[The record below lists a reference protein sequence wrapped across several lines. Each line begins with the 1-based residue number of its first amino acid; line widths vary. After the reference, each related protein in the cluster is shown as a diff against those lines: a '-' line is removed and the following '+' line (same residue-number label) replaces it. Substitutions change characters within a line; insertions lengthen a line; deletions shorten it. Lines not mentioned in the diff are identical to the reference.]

1 MNSRTLKDDL
11 DSYFT
16 ETEVRGIEIGLSEK
30 LARCRHPDFD
40 EVMSSVF
47 HEMADD
53 GELRRQ
59 LLNWVD
65 IADCGLP
72 TWQESLTAQDKHTDE

>member
-1 MNSRTLKDDL
+1 MMNRTLKDDL

-16 ETEVRGIEIGLSEK
+16 ETEVRSIEIGLSER

-40 EVMSSVF
+40 EVMRSVF

-59 LLNWVD
+59 LLNQVD
-65 IADCGLP
+65 MADAVYRHGKS
-72 TWQESLTAQDKHTDE
+72 Q

>member
-1 MNSRTLKDDL
+1 MHSRTLKDDL

-16 ETEVRGIEIGLSEK
+16 ETEVRSIEIGLSEK
-30 LARCRHPDFD
+30 LARGRHSDFD
-40 EVMSSVF
+40 EVVGSVF

-59 LLNWVD
+59 LLNQVD
-65 IADCGLP
+65 IAD
-72 TWQESLTAQDKHTDE
+72 AVY